1 MKKIFLGFSIIA
13 SLAISSEVEE
23 IEIGKVEQCG
33 MELAAV
39 YLKPMDMSP
48 KKDLQAKDADIHIEA
63 DIHALKENVNG
74 FEEGDWIPYLGINY
88 ELKNLDNGASKK
100 GTLVPMVAK
109 DGPHY
114 GLNIPMEKDRSKKF
128 NPGNYK
134 LTFHIQS
141 PEQQGLRRHT
151 DHQTGVNAWCD
162 NFSVSYDFKYSGSL
176 YSSSSH

>member
-1 MKKIFLGFSIIA
+1 MKKLFLGFSIIA

-39 YLKPMDMSP
+39 YLQPMDMAP
-48 KKDLQAKDADIHIEA
+48 QKDLQAKGADIHIEA
-63 DIHALKENVNG
+63 DIHALKNNGNG
-74 FEEGDWIPYLGINY
+74 FEEGDWIPYLGIDY
-88 ELKNLDNGASKK
+88 TLKNLDNGVSKQ

-114 GLNIPMEKDRSKKF
+114 GLNLAMEKDASKKF
-128 NPGNYK
+128 NPGNYQ
-134 LTFHIQS
+134 LIFHIKS

-151 DHQTGVNAWCD
+151 DHQTGVNQWCD
-162 NFSVSYDFKYSGSL
+162 DFSVSYTFKYNGTL
-176 YSSSSH
+176 YRSSSH